1 MKIILLQSH
10 ENLGK
15 VGDIV
20 NVKPGFARNYLIP
33 NRIASLAT
41 KQNIKSLELF
51 LKSQELKEA
60 KNRVNLEALSK
71 KLNSLTLKFAVNT
84 GEDDKMFGSIT
95 SQMIADEL
103 EKQEYVIDKKEII
116 LEEPIKSLGNHKVEI
131 NLGYELETKIKI
143 KVSASELIYYY
154 VCRGFYTYSII

>member
-15 VGDIV
+15 VGDII

-33 NRIASLAT
+33 NRIGSLAT
-41 KQNIKSLELF
+41 KQNIKSLEIF

-71 KLNSLTLKFAVNT
+71 KLNSLTLKFSVNA
-84 GEDDKMFGSIT
+84 GEDDKMFGSVT
-95 SQMIADEL
+95 SQMITDEL
-103 EKQEYVIDKKEII
+103 EKQEYIVDKKEIV
-116 LEEPIKSLGNHKVEI
+116 LEEPIKSLGNHKIEI

-143 KVSASELIYYY
+143 KVSASE
-154 VCRGFYTYSII
+154 

>member
-1 MKIILLQSH
+1 MKIILLQTH

-15 VGDIV
+15 VGDII

-33 NRIASLAT
+33 NRIGALAT

-71 KLNSLTLKFAVNT
+71 KLNSLTLKFSVNT
-84 GEDDKMFGSIT
+84 GEDDKMFGSVT
-95 SQMIADEL
+95 SQMITDEL
-103 EKQEYVIDKKEII
+103 EKQGYIVDKKEII
-116 LEEPIKSLGNHKVEI
+116 LEEPIKSLGNHKIEI
-131 NLGYELETKIKI
+131 NLGYELETKIKV
-143 KVSASELIYYY
+143 KVSASE
-154 VCRGFYTYSII
+154 

>member
-10 ENLGK
+10 ESLGK
-15 VGDIV
+15 VGDII

-33 NRIASLAT
+33 NHIASLAT

-71 KLNSLTLKFAVNT
+71 KLNSLTLKFSVNA
-84 GEDDKMFGSIT
+84 GEDEKMFGSVT
-95 SQMIADEL
+95 SQMIAEEL
-103 EKQEYVIDKKEII
+103 EKQEYIVDKKEIV

-131 NLGYELETKIKI
+131 NLGYELETKIKV
-143 KVSASELIYYY
+143 KVSASE
-154 VCRGFYTYSII
+154 

>member
-131 NLGYELETKIKI
+131 NLGYELETKIKV
-143 KVSASELIYYY
+143 KVSASE
-154 VCRGFYTYSII
+154 

>member
-15 VGDIV
+15 VGEII

-60 KNRVNLEALSK
+60 KNRTNLEALSK
-71 KLNSLTLKFAVNT
+71 KFNSLTLKFSVNT
-84 GEDDKMFGSIT
+84 GDDDKVFGSIT

-103 EKQEYVIDKKEII
+103 EKQEYIVDKKEIV
-116 LEEPIKSLGNHKVEI
+116 LEEPIKALGNYKVVI
-131 NLGYELETKIKI
+131 NLGYELDTKIKI
-143 KVSASELIYYY
+143 KVSASK
-154 VCRGFYTYSII
+154 

>member
-1 MKIILLQSH
+1 M
-10 ENLGK
+10 
-15 VGDIV
+15 
-20 NVKPGFARNYLIP
+20 
-33 NRIASLAT
+33 
-41 KQNIKSLELF
+41 
-51 LKSQELKEA
+51 
-60 KNRVNLEALSK
+60 
-71 KLNSLTLKFAVNT
+71 NT

-143 KVSASELIYYY
+143 KVSASE
-154 VCRGFYTYSII
+154 

>member
-10 ENLGK
+10 DNLGK

-33 NRIASLAT
+33 NRIGSLAT

-71 KLNSLTLKFAVNT
+71 KLNSLTLKFSVNT
-84 GEDDKMFGSIT
+84 GEDDKMFGSVT

-103 EKQEYVIDKKEII
+103 EKQEYVVDKKEII
-116 LEEPIKSLGNHKVEI
+116 LEEPIKSLGSHKVEI
-131 NLGYELETKIKI
+131 NLGYELETKIKV
-143 KVSASELIYYY
+143 KVSASE
-154 VCRGFYTYSII
+154 

>member
-103 EKQEYVIDKKEII
+103 EKQEYLIDKKEIV

-131 NLGYELETKIKI
+131 NLGYELETKIKV
-143 KVSASELIYYY
+143 KVSASE
-154 VCRGFYTYSII
+154 